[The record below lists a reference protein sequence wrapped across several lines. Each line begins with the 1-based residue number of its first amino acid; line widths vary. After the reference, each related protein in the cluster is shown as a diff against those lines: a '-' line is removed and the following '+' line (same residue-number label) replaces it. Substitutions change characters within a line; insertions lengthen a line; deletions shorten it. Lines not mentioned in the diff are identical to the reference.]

1 MTFNLKWHD
10 GQETEFTALPVK
22 VQEIFGS
29 YGFQTMLRFASA
41 KANTD
46 ARKAIVNG
54 SKRKVSEV
62 KTDEVKAWR
71 EANADRYDAL
81 ATEYMNAF
89 RTDAIAGNIE
99 MPGVSGE
106 SLSQDEIDRRAA
118 AVKTIDDAFA
128 AMGKKYPWPRAE
140 RGSGE
145 EGALA
150 AALAREADILK
161 FLSMCVEGGRYAGQL
176 RAFNRNL
183 AAIKKDRIRKA
194 QPEATG
200 GLDELGALAQAA
212 Q

>member
-106 SLSQDEIDRRAA
+106 SLSQDELDRRSAA
-118 AVKTIDDAFA
+118 KQTIDDAFA
-128 AMGKKYPWPRAE
+128 AMGKKFPWPRAE

-145 EGALA
+145 EGAFA
-150 AALAREADILK
+150 AEQARDAELQK
-161 FLSMCVEGGRYAGQL
+161 FLAGCVEGGPYSRQL
-176 RAFNRNL
+176 RAFTRNL
-183 AAIKKDRIRKA
+183 AAIKKDRERRNA
-194 QPEATG
+194 PEATG
-200 GLDELGALAQAA
+200 GLDELGALAVAA